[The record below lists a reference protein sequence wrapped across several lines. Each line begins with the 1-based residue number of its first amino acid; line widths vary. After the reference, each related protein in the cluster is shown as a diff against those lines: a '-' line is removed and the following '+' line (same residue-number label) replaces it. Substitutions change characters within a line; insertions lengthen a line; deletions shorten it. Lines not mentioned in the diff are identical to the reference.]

1 MTDARSPLRALRAAL
16 FAAICVAWSATGHAY
31 TSGHDL
37 SLTALL
43 PAFGTTAAGA
53 WLAGGRRRGALS
65 IGTGL
70 LTAQGALH
78 LLFVR
83 TQAQGRAHGPASGS
97 APDVHHDPA
106 AGAEALSGGSALL
119 GSSPAGML
127 AAHLLAAAVCAL
139 WLARGEAA
147 FFRLARAAVAL
158 AFTPLRPPLTA
169 VPLPPGPRPLVP
181 PRPGTAPGLLSAVLG
196 HTLVRRGPPALPA
209 IRATAP
215 GAAV

>member
-16 FAAICVAWSATGHAY
+16 FAAICVAWAAAGHSF

-37 SLTALL
+37 PLATLL
-43 PAFGTTAAGA
+43 PAFAVTAAGA
-53 WLAGGRRRGALS
+53 WLAGARRRGTLS
-65 IGTGL
+65 IGTAL

-78 LLFVR
+78 LLFSR
-83 TQAQGRAHGPASGS
+83 ARFRAQDPAG
-97 APDVHHDPA
+97 ATVPNAHHDTA
-106 AGAEALSGGSALL
+106 ADPLFEGTALL

-147 FFRLARAAVAL
+147 FFRVARAAAAL

-169 VPLPPGPRPLVP
+169 VPLPRGPRPLVP
-181 PRPGTAPGLLSAVLG
+181 PRPGTTARLLSAVLG

-209 IRATAP
+209 TRATAP